1 MRISEE
7 LVKKSLDIIKRHE
20 ALLNKLN
27 SVQQSLELANTKL
40 NQYKNEIDNIGEEN
54 LENKTKIYE
63 ILISYEDEIKKLSKD
78 TKPYI
83 DELETLKK
91 ESSLLYL
98 KIKELF
104 PNKKDEEIQ
113 KILFHNMDE
122 YSKKYNL

>member
-1 MRISEE
+1 MRINEE
-7 LVKKSLDIIKRHE
+7 LVKKSLDIIKKHE
-20 ALLNKLN
+20 SILSKLN
-27 SVQQSLELANTKL
+27 AVQKSLELASNKL

-83 DELETLKK
+83 NELETLKK

-113 KILFHNMDE
+113 KILFNDMNE
-122 YSKKYNL
+122 YKNEKYY